1 MGQAMTEAIAAIL
14 SAIVL
19 VFFSMIAGAII
30 YFLVKDYIKRNMRRK
45 D

>member
-1 MGQAMTEAIAAIL
+1 MIEAVEAIL

-19 VFFSMIAGAII
+19 VFFSMIVGAII
-30 YFLVKDYIKRNMRRK
+30 YFLIKDYIKRNMRRK

>member
-1 MGQAMTEAIAAIL
+1 MTEAIEAIL

-19 VFFSMIAGAII
+19 VFFSMIAGAIVYLLI
-30 YFLVKDYIKRNMRRK
+30 KDYIKRHMRRK

>member
-1 MGQAMTEAIAAIL
+1 MAEAIEAIL

-19 VFFSMIAGAII
+19 VSFSMIAGAII

>member
-1 MGQAMTEAIAAIL
+1 MTEAIAAIL

-19 VFFSMIAGAII
+19 VSFSMIAGAII
-30 YFLVKDYIKRNMRRK
+30 SFMVKDYIKRNMRRK

>member
-1 MGQAMTEAIAAIL
+1 MTEAIEAIL

-19 VFFSMIAGAII
+19 VFFSMVAGAII
-30 YFLVKDYIKRNMRRK
+30 YFLIRDYIKRNMRRK

>member
-1 MGQAMTEAIAAIL
+1 MTEAIEAIL
-14 SAIVL
+14 SGIVL

-30 YFLVKDYIKRNMRRK
+30 YLLVKDYIKRNMRRK